1 MKLCGAKVKVPV
13 WAWVMGIL
21 LLAGLGGMLFSCNQ
35 RVEKAETDETG
46 VAEVEA
52 GEVSFASQPL
62 TLTEQQKT
70 FVDGNNAFTLKFL
83 KLLNDADKSGSFIC
97 SPLSITYVLSMVNDA
112 ATGTA
117 EKELESTLG
126 FRNAGTQAVNDFCK
140 TLIYSLPMV
149 DKRVQLHIANA
160 VFLNKGYTLLPKFQ
174 QDMQA
179 FYKAKAESLDF
190 ASEESPERINAWC
203 NKQTKGMIPS
213 IINEMNPAAVSYL
226 LNAIYFKADWA
237 DKFEESHTETAAF
250 TTANGRVM
258 LPMMWQLNRF
268 RYLKNSV
275 FAAVELPYSNGQWRM
290 TVMLPKAGKTTGDVV
305 SYLAK
310 NGMSFLSGSEW
321 RDVDLKLPRF
331 ETEYF
336 TEDLI
341 GMLKKMGIS
350 RIFNETAA
358 EIPNMCDG
366 DVFISRMLQKARIR
380 VDESG
385 SEAAAVTEEAACL
398 DACEEE
404 PEPPVIFHADHP
416 FVYVIREASTGV
428 ILFVGRFTGM

>member
-1 MKLCGAKVKVPV
+1 MKLCDVKVKVPV

-21 LLAGLGGMLFSCNQ
+21 LFAGLGGLLFSCNQ
-35 RVEKAETDETG
+35 RVQEVTG
-46 VAEVEA
+46 EDNEP
-52 GEVSFASQPL
+52 QPI
-62 TLTEQQKT
+62 TLTEQQKA

-83 KLLNDADKSGSFIC
+83 KMMDEAGNSGESFIC

-117 EKELESTLG
+117 EKELEGTMG
-126 FRNAGTQAVNDFCK
+126 FRNGGIQAVNGFCK
-140 TLIYSLPMV
+140 TLIDGLPLV

-160 VFLNKGYTLLPKFQ
+160 VFLNKDYTLQPLFQ

-190 ASEESPERINAWC
+190 ASDESPKRINGWC
-203 NKQTKGMIPS
+203 NEQTKGMIPS

-237 DKFEESHTETAAF
+237 NKFMESKTETTAF

-268 RYLKNSV
+268 RYVKNSV

-290 TVMLPKAGKTTGDVV
+290 TVMLPEAGKTTRDIV

-310 NGMSFLSGSEW
+310 NGMAFLSGSER

-331 ETEYF
+331 ETEYL

-341 GMLKKMGIS
+341 GTLKKMGVNRVFDEKTS
-350 RIFNETAA
+350 EV
-358 EIPNMCDG
+358 PNMCDKP
-366 DVFISRMLQKARIR
+366 VYISSMLQKARIR

-385 SEAAAVTEEAACL
+385 SEAAAVTSVEACAEE
-398 DACEEE
+398 CEEE

-428 ILFVGRFTGM
+428 ILFVGRFTGR

>member
-1 MKLCGAKVKVPV
+1 
-13 WAWVMGIL
+13 
-21 LLAGLGGMLFSCNQ
+21 
-35 RVEKAETDETG
+35 
-46 VAEVEA
+46 
-52 GEVSFASQPL
+52 
-62 TLTEQQKT
+62 
-70 FVDGNNAFTLKFL
+70 
-83 KLLNDADKSGSFIC
+83 
-97 SPLSITYVLSMVNDA
+97 
-112 ATGTA
+112 
-117 EKELESTLG
+117 
-126 FRNAGTQAVNDFCK
+126 
-140 TLIYSLPMV
+140 
-149 DKRVQLHIANA
+149 
-160 VFLNKGYTLLPKFQ
+160 PKFQ